1 MDSPEIRIPEDIAPE
16 VLALASRY
24 YANQQQS
31 ISIPTKF
38 IQQALREVQAQR
50 AQHQQQQQRA
60 HKQRQIFLMIGACLL
75 AVSSVWSMWTYNS
88 LSSNASKVQT
98 AWAQLDN
105 QLQRRADLIPKLI
118 SAMRVYARQEPQ
130 PFSRLDAA
138 RKDYLEAGTQ
148 NEKVAAISNVN
159 LAIKSFTDYTT
170 ANPPPLQSS
179 QLFINLQDEIVGTEN
194 QLAVERMQYNNA
206 AQTYNQQIQQF
217 PNSLI
222 ANAFGFQKQYFF
234 EPRS

>member
-1 MDSPEIRIPEDIAPE
+1 MDNPEIRVPEDIAPE

-31 ISIPTKF
+31 SSIPTEF

-50 AQHQQQQQRA
+50 AQQLEQQQRA
-60 HKQRQIFLMIGACLL
+60 HKQRQIFLMTGACLL
-75 AVSSVWSMWTYNS
+75 TVSSLWSVWTYNS

-118 SAMRVYARQEPQ
+118 SAMRVYTIQEPQ

-138 RKDYLEAGTQ
+138 YEDYLQAGTQ
-148 NEKVAAISNVN
+148 NEKVAAITNVN
-159 LAIKSFTDYTT
+159 LAIKSFTDYAA

-194 QLAVERMQYNNA
+194 RLAVERMQYNKA
-206 AQTYNQQIQQF
+206 VQSYNQQIQQF
-217 PNSLI
+217 PSSLL
-222 ANAFGFQKQYFF
+222 ARELGFQRQDFF
-234 EPRS
+234 